1 MEPCMAPWLRRWPR
15 ARGTGSAPP
24 PGAPRRAGPGATP
37 GVATTGGAGP
47 APAEGKPV
55 GMVFVA
61 VAGPGGLASRQLA
74 LTGDRAEI
82 RAAVGEGVLGLLGGG
97 LQEHVV

>member
-1 MEPCMAPWLRRWPR
+1 M
-15 ARGTGSAPP
+15 
-24 PGAPRRAGPGATP
+24 GA
-37 GVATTGGAGP
+37 ATTGVAGP
-47 APAEGKPV
+47 DPAEGKPV

-82 RAAVGEGVLGLLGGG
+82 RAAVVESVLELLVGA